1 MSLINHEELKKQLA
15 SGEITSL
22 DDITAEFKN
31 ILKEVIQTAS
41 QEELT
46 SHLGYDKHQESN
58 TSNAR
63 NGYSDKTIKS
73 KYGQF
78 DVSIPRDRDSSF
90 QPQLIKKREVLL
102 DGSEDLIIS
111 LYTKGMSVRDIQL
124 HL

>member
-46 SHLGYDKHQESN
+46 SHLGYNTKSQIPPMLVMATMKKQSTLSMVSLMYLYPEIETQASN
-58 TSNAR
+58 HN
-63 NGYSDKTIKS
+63 
-73 KYGQF
+73 
-78 DVSIPRDRDSSF
+78 
-90 QPQLIKKREVLL
+90 
-102 DGSEDLIIS
+102 
-111 LYTKGMSVRDIQL
+111 
-124 HL
+124 